1 MPKATVFE
9 AQQWAFSFIQDQP
22 AADQEGVKLLLRTM
36 LGYDQTQY
44 LMNLRTELTPKQY
57 QAFKAAVTKYAQGY
71 PVQYILGQAD
81 FFGLTLKVTADTLIP
96 RVETQ
101 DLVELILSQHSESQL
116 KVADIGTGTGAIGL
130 ALKANR
136 PDWQVTLTDLSP
148 QTLAVAQENARNL
161 NLDVIAKPGDLL
173 APLVGQK
180 YHLLV
185 SNPPYIAEEEESVM
199 DQSVIDY
206 EPHLALFAEDG
217 GLAIYKRLAQ
227 ELTLDLLEPQAHLYL
242 EIGYQQGPAVK
253 ALFEAHFPQAK
264 VEIYQ
269 DLAGKDRMIEVAFNN

>member
-44 LMNLRTELTPKQY
+44 LMNLRTGLTPKQY
-57 QAFKAAVTKYAQGY
+57 QAFKKAVVKYAQGY

-81 FFGLTLKVTADTLIP
+81 FFGLTLKVTTDTLIP

-116 KVADIGTGTGAIGL
+116 KVVDIGTGTGAIGL

-136 PDWQVTLTDLSP
+136 PDWQVTLTDLSL
-148 QTLAVAQENARNL
+148 QALAVAQENAQNL
-161 NLDVIAKPGDLL
+161 SLDVIAKQGDLL
-173 APLVGQK
+173 APLVGKK

-185 SNPPYIAEEEESVM
+185 SNPPYIAKDEESVM
-199 DQSVIDY
+199 DQSVVDY
-206 EPHLALFAEDG
+206 EPHLALFATDE

-253 ALFEAHFPQAK
+253 ALFEAKFPQAK
-264 VEIYQ
+264 VKVYQ